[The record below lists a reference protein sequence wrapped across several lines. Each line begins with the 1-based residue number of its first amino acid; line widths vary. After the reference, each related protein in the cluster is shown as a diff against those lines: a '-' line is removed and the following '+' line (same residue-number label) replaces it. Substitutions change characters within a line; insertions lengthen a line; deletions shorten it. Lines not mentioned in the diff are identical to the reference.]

1 MLAWKHTRAG
11 KSALLIQGARRVGNS
26 TITNNPFKETVL
38 GLQKGDDISAASF
51 LLL

>member
-38 GLQKGDDISAASF
+38 GLQKGDDIPAASF